1 MAGMKIGGLTI
12 GQAPRGDVAREFQ
25 EAAGES
31 VELIQAG
38 ALDWLSKEAIAAYA
52 PDPARPGGAV
62 LVTRLLDGTEVALD
76 ESLIL
81 PLLRAGI
88 GRLEAA
94 GVSAIALFCT
104 GEFPP
109 LETSVP
115 LLRPDRILGH
125 FLKSVA
131 GGDDEAGN
139 VGDVDE
145 AGDVGASGHAGG
157 RAGKAGTRI
166 VAVVPSPLQ
175 IDEMKRKWARLGLA
189 VEVSALSPYSSA
201 PAQIEA
207 TARAIALME
216 PTLVVLDCIGYTR
229 AMKQAF
235 IDACHVPVVLPRTL
249 LGRAAAEL
257 AH

>member
-1 MAGMKIGGLTI
+1 MKIGGLTI
-12 GQAPRGDVAREFQ
+12 GQAPRVDLAREFQ
-25 EAAGES
+25 EAAGEG

-38 ALDWLSKEAIAAYA
+38 ALDGLSKEAIAAYA
-52 PDPARPGGAV
+52 PARPGGVV

-88 GRLEAA
+88 RRLEEA
-94 GVSAIALFCT
+94 GVSSIVLFCT
-104 GEFPP
+104 GKFPP
-109 LETSVP
+109 LENSVP
-115 LLRPDRILGH
+115 LLRPDRLLAH

-131 GGDDEAGN
+131 GEESESDRADDQL
-139 VGDVDE
+139 D
-145 AGDVGASGHAGG
+145 DVGAD
-157 RAGKAGTRI
+157 RRRI

-175 IDEMKRKWARLGLA
+175 IDEIKRKWARWGMV
-189 VEVSALSPYSSA
+189 VEAFALSPYTSS
-201 PAQIEA
+201 PAQLESA
-207 TARAIALME
+207 ARAVALME
-216 PTLVVLDCIGYTR
+216 PKLIVLDCIGYTR
-229 AMKQAF
+229 FMKQAF

>member
-1 MAGMKIGGLTI
+1 MARMKIGGLTI
-12 GQAPRGDVAREFQ
+12 GQAPRDDVAREFQ

-38 ALDWLSKEAIAAYA
+38 ALDGLTKEAIAAYA
-52 PDPARPGGAV
+52 PDPARPGVV

-76 ESLIL
+76 EALIL
-81 PLLRAGI
+81 PLLQAGI
-88 GRLEAA
+88 GRLEEA
-94 GVSAIALFCT
+94 GVSSIALFCT

-115 LLRPDRILGH
+115 LLRPDRILAH
-125 FLKSVA
+125 FLRSVA
-131 GGDDEAGN
+131 GEEDESGDT
-139 VGDVDE
+139 GD
-145 AGDVGASGHAGG
+145 AGDADGL
-157 RAGKAGTRI
+157 AGTGRPRI

-175 IDEMKRKWARLGLA
+175 IDEMKRKWARRGLA
-189 VEVSALSPYSSA
+189 VEACALSPYSST
-201 PAQIEA
+201 PAQVEA
-207 TARAIALME
+207 VARAVALME

-229 AMKQAF
+229 AMKRAF
-235 IDACHVPVVLPRTL
+235 IDACHAPVVLARTV

>member
-1 MAGMKIGGLTI
+1 MKIGGLTI
-12 GQAPRGDVAREFQ
+12 GQAPRDDVAREFQ
-25 EAAGES
+25 EAAGEG

-38 ALDWLSKEAIAAYA
+38 ALDGLTREAIAACA
-52 PDPARPGGAV
+52 PDPARPGVV

-76 ESLIL
+76 EALIL

-88 GRLEAA
+88 GRLEEV
-94 GVSAIALFCT
+94 GVSSIALFCT

-115 LLRPDRILGH
+115 LLRPDRILAH

-131 GGDDEAGN
+131 GGEDGSGETGN
-139 VGDVDE
+139 AD
-145 AGDVGASGHAGG
+145 G
-157 RAGKAGTRI
+157 RAGTGPVSGFRGARAASRPRI

-175 IDEMKRKWARLGLA
+175 IDEMKGKWARQGLA
-189 VEVSALSPYSSA
+189 VEAAALSPYSST
-201 PAQIEA
+201 PAQVEA
-207 TARAIALME
+207 AARAVALME

-229 AMKQAF
+229 AMKRAF